1 MAGTGLRGRRVVGVV
16 GGIIVVLGLF
26 DEDPG
31 DGGAGG
37 AGQKAGFL
45 ADREATCLSQEL
57 LGSVP
62 RMKYSS

>member
-1 MAGTGLRGRRVVGVV
+1 MAGTGLRGRRAVGVV

-31 DGGAGG
+31 DGVAGG

-45 ADREATCLSQEL
+45 ADREGHMLVAGT

>member
-1 MAGTGLRGRRVVGVV
+1 MAGTGLRGRRAVGVV

-31 DGGAGG
+31 DGVAGG

-45 ADREATCLSQEL
+45 ADR
-57 LGSVP
+57 
-62 RMKYSS
+62 